1 MLFPSPLIPGRLI
14 QRYKRFLADV
24 ALDTGETIT
33 AHCANPGAMLG
44 LTTPGSR
51 VLLSRSPDPKRKLA
65 YNFELIEVDFGDG
78 PQWVGINTSHP
89 NRIAEQAIAAGR
101 IAELV
106 GYATLRREVK
116 YGINSR
122 IDLLLESPD
131 RPPCYVEIKNVHL
144 CRRAGHAEFPD
155 CKTERGAKHLVEL
168 SAMVAGGARAVML
181 YVIQMRANRFSL
193 AADLD
198 PGYAAAFAKACASG
212 VEALAYTCDISET
225 GVEIDRRVEMA

>member
-24 ALDTGETIT
+24 ALDSGETIT

-65 YNFELIEVDFGDG
+65 HNFELIEVDFGDG

-89 NRIAEQAIAAGR
+89 NRIAEQAIDAGR
-101 IAELV
+101 IAELA

-122 IDLLLESPD
+122 IGLLMNS
-131 RPPCYVEIKNVHL
+131 
-144 CRRAGHAEFPD
+144 
-155 CKTERGAKHLVEL
+155 
-168 SAMVAGGARAVML
+168 L
-181 YVIQMRANRFSL
+181 YR
-193 AADLD
+193 
-198 PGYAAAFAKACASG
+198 K
-212 VEALAYTCDISET
+212 
-225 GVEIDRRVEMA
+225 